1 MNQMDPSAGTTITV
15 TGLGRSSLQPD
26 RAEVGL
32 GANASA
38 DTAAE
43 ARTAVAAAMTAILAA
58 VRGQGVRTLQTSNL
72 SVAPR
77 YDHRNETARI
87 VGYEATNAVTTTI
100 DDLDTL
106 GAVVDAAIAA
116 GATSLDGPR
125 FFAADPSEAFASA
138 RRLAVEDAVG
148 RATTLAE
155 AAGLRI
161 TGVASISEGDGRP
174 IPIPRAARM
183 MAVAEAAPS
192 PIEVGANEVRVEVEV
207 VYRAG

>member
-1 MNQMDPSAGTTITV
+1 MSDTSLEAGTTITV
-15 TGLGRSSLQPD
+15 AGLGHAPIQPD
-26 RAEVGL
+26 RAEIGL

-38 DTAAE
+38 ETAAE

-58 VRGQGVRTLQTSNL
+58 VRGLGVRTLRTSSL

-77 YDHRNETARI
+77 YDHRGETMRI
-87 VGYEATNAVTTTI
+87 VGYEATNAVTATI
-100 DDLDTL
+100 EDLETL

-125 FFAADPSEAFASA
+125 FFAADPSGAIATA
-138 RRLAVEDAVG
+138 RRLAVEDAAG

-155 AAGLRI
+155 AAGLRVI
-161 TGVASISEGDGRP
+161 GIASISEGGERP
-174 IPIPRAARM
+174 IPIPRAARV
-183 MAVAEAAPS
+183 MALADAVPS
-192 PIEVGANEVRVEVEV
+192 PVEVGADEVRVEVEV

>member
-1 MNQMDPSAGTTITV
+1 MSDARDEAGTTITV
-15 TGLGRSSLQPD
+15 TGIGRASLQPD

-72 SVAPR
+72 SVSPR

-125 FFAADPSEAFASA
+125 FFAADPSEAFARA
-138 RRLAVEDAVG
+138 RRLAVEDAMG

-161 TGVASISEGDGRP
+161 TGIASISEGGGRP

-183 MAVAEAAPS
+183 MAIAEAAPS

>member
-1 MNQMDPSAGTTITV
+1 MSDTGPEAGTTITV
-15 TGLGRSSLQPD
+15 AGLGSAPIQPD
-26 RAEVGL
+26 RAEIGL

-43 ARTAVAAAMTAILAA
+43 ARDTVAAAMTAILAA
-58 VRGQGVRTLQTSNL
+58 VRGLGVRTLRTSNL

-77 YDHRNETARI
+77 YDHRGETTHI
-87 VGYEATNAVTTTI
+87 VGYEATNAVTATI
-100 DDLDTL
+100 EDLETL

-125 FFAADPSEAFASA
+125 FFAADPSEAIATA
-138 RRLAVEDAVG
+138 RRLAVEDAAG

-155 AAGLRI
+155 AAGLQVI
-161 TGVASISEGDGRP
+161 GIVSISEGSDRP

-183 MAVAEAAPS
+183 MALADAMPS
-192 PIEVGANEVRVEVEV
+192 PIEVGADEVRVEVEV